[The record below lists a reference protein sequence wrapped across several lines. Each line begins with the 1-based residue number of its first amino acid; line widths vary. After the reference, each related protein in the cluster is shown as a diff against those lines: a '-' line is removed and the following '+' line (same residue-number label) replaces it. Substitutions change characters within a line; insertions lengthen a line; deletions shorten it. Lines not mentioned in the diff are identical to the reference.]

1 MERISRPSTRGTR
14 KGDGYHHGDLRA
26 ALLRAAEEI
35 IRESGVESLT
45 LRACA
50 RRAGV
55 SHGAPAHHFG
65 SITGLLTEFAAEGF
79 ERLAHAMSRR
89 QLRNADDQLQAAGL
103 GYIEFAMRSPEYF
116 RVMWRSELL
125 NERSPRLQRAR
136 ETAREYLRES
146 LRCANAQRTLSEEEF
161 AARFQLAWCC
171 VHGYAFLWVEG
182 NRQPRSLDEATRI
195 LGILRPSLVQE
206 QVPPQNRTSIGRL
219 RLRRVITED

>member
-1 MERISRPSTRGTR
+1 MVSQILKKDLAVEHVSGPSRQGNR

-79 ERLAHAMSRR
+79 ERLAQSMSRR
-89 QLRNADDQLQAAGL
+89 QLKYADDQLEAAGL
-103 GYIEFAMRSPEYF
+103 GYIEFAMRWPEHF

-125 NERSPRLQRAR
+125 NEESPRLQRAR
-136 ETAREYLRES
+136 ETAQQPLREA
-146 LRCANAQRTLSEEEF
+146 LRLANAHGSTRSEDELAVQFE
-161 AARFQLAWCC
+161 AAWCC
-171 VHGYAFLWVEG
+171 VHGYASLWVEG
-182 NRQPRSLDEATRI
+182 NRRSRSLDEAKRI
-195 LGILRPSLVQE
+195 LRLLRPALVQ
-206 QVPPQNRTSIGRL
+206 Q
-219 RLRRVITED
+219 